1 LKTEVLVW
9 WCGWNDWL
17 SGSCRGATVRP
28 KQAWKS
34 DVKLTSSYTLSL
46 AIMLVVGVCLVDIGQ
61 HARHDARARSRVEE
75 DVAVSEGPLH
85 TSRCSAQQGE

>member
-28 KQAWKS
+28 VQAWKS
-34 DVKLTSSYTLSL
+34 DVKLTSYL
-46 AIMLVVGVCLVDIGQ
+46 AVQNLYLTFNSFD
-61 HARHDARARSRVEE
+61 
-75 DVAVSEGPLH
+75 L
-85 TSRCSAQQGE
+85 

>member
-28 KQAWKS
+28 VQAWKS
-34 DVKLTSSYTLSL
+34 DVKLTSL
-46 AIMLVVGVCLVDIGQ
+46 AFYYYYPV
-61 HARHDARARSRVEE
+61 HNEK
-75 DVAVSEGPLH
+75 
-85 TSRCSAQQGE
+85 

>member
-28 KQAWKS
+28 VQAWTS
-34 DVKLTSSYTLSL
+34 DVKLTSNWSFPKNFT
-46 AIMLVVGVCLVDIGQ
+46 
-61 HARHDARARSRVEE
+61 
-75 DVAVSEGPLH
+75 
-85 TSRCSAQQGE
+85 